1 MTIKKIEE
9 HFPNIQA
16 ISYNIGSVIG
26 IIGPTGSG
34 KSTLISYFLQAKLKY
49 QKVAGKGK
57 KFKIDHQ
64 IFNPKYP
71 VIGH

>member
-9 HFPNIQA
+9 HFPSIQA
-16 ISYNIGSVIG
+16 ISSHRNSLIG

-34 KSTLISYFLQAKLKY
+34 KSTLISYFLHAKLKY

-64 IFNPKYP
+64 NPDPKYP
-71 VIGH
+71 AIGH